1 MKQRMADIG
10 FPMAAG
16 EYAAAIL
23 GPVET
28 ASLASLDLNLLRTFL
43 AVYRSGSFTG
53 AARLLG
59 LSQPTVTTQMRALER
74 QTGRELF
81 ERLPRGVTPTPVA
94 DELAARIAAPL
105 DELAAVA
112 GPTPRAGA
120 RAEPVHLAG
129 PAELLCTRAL
139 PALAPLIA
147 EGVRLRVAT
156 GLTDPLLD
164 ELRAGRHDLVIA
176 TTRPRG
182 RTVHAV
188 PLTDEE
194 FVLVA
199 APIWAE
205 RLLGRGPARENEG
218 EGAAGRKTE
227 GRGVVE
233 RDTDTDGVVVP
244 ETEDEIH
251 GQGPA
256 GQATEG
262 PGPAGPGGE
271 GLGSAGQGSEGLG
284 SAGQGGERRGSA
296 LRGSK
301 GQGPAGRGAEDQGSA
316 VQATE
321 HQGPTVRDAEAPGPT
336 GQATEAPGPAV
347 RHAGRRSFVAP
358 DSFDPAVL
366 HEVPLITYAEDLPIA
381 RRYWRHVFGRRLSR
395 TAAVTVPDLRGV
407 LAAVAAGAGFSV
419 LPRYLCQDLLASG
432 ALVALLEPEDP
443 PINTGFLVQRPGA
456 SDNPDVARVRAL
468 LLRAARRW

>member
-1 MKQRMADIG
+1 M
-10 FPMAAG
+10 
-16 EYAAAIL
+16 
-23 GPVET
+23 ET
-28 ASLASLDLNLLRTFL
+28 PSLDLNLLRTFL

-105 DELAAVA
+105 DDLAVVA
-112 GPTPRAGA
+112 GPTPPAGA

-129 PAELLCTRAL
+129 PAEFLCTTVL
-139 PALAPLIA
+139 PALAPLVA
-147 EGVRLRVAT
+147 EGLRLRVST
-156 GLTDPLLD
+156 GLTDPLLE

-188 PLTDEE
+188 PLADEE

-199 APIWAE
+199 APVWAE
-205 RLLGRGPARENEG
+205 RLRGRQSQRDATAGDATAG
-218 EGAAGRKTE
+218 DATAGDAATG
-227 GRGVVE
+227 
-233 RDTDTDGVVVP
+233 
-244 ETEDEIH
+244 
-251 GQGPA
+251 
-256 GQATEG
+256 G
-262 PGPAGPGGE
+262 PGTRGAPTP
-271 GLGSAGQGSEGLG
+271 GSAPPG
-284 SAGQGGERRGSA
+284 SAAPDSAPRRSAPRGSA
-296 LRGSK
+296 TPGSACPEASAP
-301 GQGPAGRGAEDQGSA
+301 GSPVPAGTSAPGSASPDACAPGTPVPAGTPAPGSA
-316 VQATE
+316 VLL
-321 HQGPTVRDAEAPGPT
+321 
-336 GQATEAPGPAV
+336 
-347 RHAGRRSFVAP
+347 
-358 DSFDPAVL
+358 DPAVL
-366 HEVPLITYAEDLPIA
+366 QDVPLVTYAEDLPIA

-407 LAAVAAGAGFSV
+407 LAAVAGGAGFSV

-443 PINTGFLVQRPGA
+443 PINTSFLVRRPGA
-456 SDNPDVARVRAL
+456 CDNPDVARVHDL
-468 LLRAARRW
+468 LLRAAPSW

>member
-1 MKQRMADIG
+1 MAVR
-10 FPMAAG
+10 
-16 EYAAAIL
+16 EYTAAIL

-28 ASLASLDLNLLRTFL
+28 ASLDLNLLRTFL

-94 DELAARIAAPL
+94 DELATRIAAPL

-112 GPTPRAGA
+112 GPTPPAGT

-129 PAELLCTRAL
+129 PAELLCARVL
-139 PALAPLIA
+139 PALAPLVA
-147 EGVRLRVAT
+147 GGVRLRVAT

-182 RTVHAV
+182 RTVQAV

-199 APIWAE
+199 APVWAE
-205 RLLGRGPARENEG
+205 RLRGRVPAREIAA
-218 EGAAGRKTE
+218 EGAAGQETK
-227 GRGVVE
+227 GRGSAAQGVE
-233 RDTDTDGVVVP
+233 RPGRAVRDTDAGGRAVS
-244 ETEDEIH
+244 ETEGEVH
-251 GQGPA
+251 GPDPA
-256 GQATEG
+256 A
-262 PGPAGPGGE
+262 
-271 GLGSAGQGSEGLG
+271 
-284 SAGQGGERRGSA
+284 
-296 LRGSK
+296 
-301 GQGPAGRGAEDQGSA
+301 RGAQGAA
-316 VQATE
+316 VA
-321 HQGPTVRDAEAPGPT
+321 APG
-336 GQATEAPGPAV
+336 
-347 RHAGRRSFVAP
+347 
-358 DSFDPAVL
+358 SFDPAVL
-366 HEVPLITYAEDLPIA
+366 HDVPLVTYAEDLPIA

-419 LPRYLCQDLLASG
+419 LPRYLCQEFLASG

>member
-1 MKQRMADIG
+1 M
-10 FPMAAG
+10 
-16 EYAAAIL
+16 IL

-28 ASLASLDLNLLRTFL
+28 ASLDLNLLRTFL

-81 ERLPRGVTPTPVA
+81 ERLPRGVMPTPVA
-94 DELAARIAAPL
+94 DELATRVAAPL

-112 GPTPRAGA
+112 GPTPPAGA

-129 PAELLCTRAL
+129 PAELLCTTVL
-139 PALAPLIA
+139 PALAPLVA
-147 EGVRLRVAT
+147 AGVRLRVST

-182 RTVHAV
+182 RTLHAV

-199 APIWAE
+199 APVWAE
-205 RLLGRGPARENEG
+205 RLRGRQRARQSAEGARPGARE
-218 EGAAGRKTE
+218 
-227 GRGVVE
+227 
-233 RDTDTDGVVVP
+233 P
-244 ETEDEIH
+244 
-251 GQGPA
+251 
-256 GQATEG
+256 
-262 PGPAGPGGE
+262 
-271 GLGSAGQGSEGLG
+271 
-284 SAGQGGERRGSA
+284 
-296 LRGSK
+296 
-301 GQGPAGRGAEDQGSA
+301 
-316 VQATE
+316 
-321 HQGPTVRDAEAPGPT
+321 
-336 GQATEAPGPAV
+336 
-347 RHAGRRSFVAP
+347 
-358 DSFDPAVL
+358 FDPAVL
-366 HEVPLITYAEDLPIA
+366 HDVPLVTYAEDLPIA

-407 LAAVAAGAGFSV
+407 RAAVAAGAGFSV
-419 LPRYLCQDLLASG
+419 LPRYLCQELLASG
-432 ALVALLEPEDP
+432 DLVALLEPEDP

-456 SDNPDVARVRAL
+456 PDNPDVARVRAL
-468 LLRAARRW
+468 LLRAARGW

>member
-1 MKQRMADIG
+1 M
-10 FPMAAG
+10 
-16 EYAAAIL
+16 
-23 GPVET
+23 ET
-28 ASLASLDLNLLRTFL
+28 ASPASLDLNLLRTFL

-112 GPTPRAGA
+112 GPTPQAGA

-218 EGAAGRKTE
+218 EGAAGRTTE
-227 GRGVVE
+227 GHGVAV

-244 ETEDEIH
+244 ETEDVP

-256 GQATEG
+256 GLGAEG
-262 PGPAGPGGE
+262 VGSTGPGGEDQGLAGQGGERQGSAGRGAE
-271 GLGSAGQGSEGLG
+271 GLGSAGPGAERQG
-284 SAGQGGERRGSA
+284 SAGRGS
-296 LRGSK
+296 
-301 GQGPAGRGAEDQGSA
+301 EDQGLA
-316 VQATE
+316 GQGAE
-321 HQGPTVRDAEAPGPT
+321 RQGPTMRDAEAQGPT
-336 GQATEAPGPAV
+336 GRNAGGRSFAAPG
-347 RHAGRRSFVAP
+347 
-358 DSFDPAVL
+358 SFDPAVL

-468 LLRAARRW
+468 LLRAARSW